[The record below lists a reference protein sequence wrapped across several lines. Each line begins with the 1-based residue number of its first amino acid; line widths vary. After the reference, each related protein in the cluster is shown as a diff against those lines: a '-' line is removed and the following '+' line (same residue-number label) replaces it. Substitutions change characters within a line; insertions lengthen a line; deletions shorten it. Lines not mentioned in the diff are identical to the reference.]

1 VIVRCDHV
9 RLGYGYYRN
18 FWWFLLRL
26 LPAKNH
32 SISVCVCVCVCLCN
46 DVSIANKKRLIQYD
60 RNLLMLINN
69 YSKHHSLYELSHNIN
84 LMDEYIMFTR
94 QTVLSVSA
102 ETILTVMWLRET
114 APWSIFLP
122 NDNYSNVSYIKK
134 QVKIKIKWFRYV
146 RCITLGSKHLTYI
159 CSVLN

>member
-1 VIVRCDHV
+1 MLLQVIVRCEHE
-9 RLGYGYYRN
+9 RLGYGYYIN

-32 SISVCVCVCVCLCN
+32 SISVCVCVCVYNAVLF
-46 DVSIANKKRLIQYD
+46 ANKKRLIQYD

-69 YSKHHSLYELSHNIN
+69 YSKHHPLYELSHNIN
-84 LMDEYIMFTR
+84 LMDEYKIFTR

-102 ETILTVMWLRET
+102 QTILTVMWLPET

-122 NDNYSNVSYIKK
+122 NDNYGNVSYIKNRW
-134 QVKIKIKWFRYV
+134 KWN
-146 RCITLGSKHLTYI
+146 GSGMWDVSL
-159 CSVLN
+159 